1 MNYNVSNQ
9 SFQNA
14 IRYLQAYKEAAEPKT
29 EDSIRAAYSAHF
41 GRIDPAT
48 LQDYKVLATSVT
60 GGNIT
65 NVTDA
70 NLNNM
75 VVGFYNQRNKD
86 ADNAFVRQLRAG
98 LNFGSIK
105 FGDVSTADK
114 ARYQRITGFDLATD
128 TLAQPKLFDISGK
141 KYTAYQIRNKNMQ
154 GREKVKKGFMGAG
167 KVLGVLV
174 FSLLFAVLAGTFLAP
189 LLTGLLPGLALA
201 TTATIANIFTVAG
214 AVGGAVFGARS
225 KLNPFTNFRE
235 NSKQKLE
242 ELNQV
247 QREVDDL
254 AVENNEANEKQVQ
267 AGNELGQARS
277 LYNNWFGSQRGAAQ
291 QRATSHFTQANNSS
305 MDVNE
310 DELNNV
316 DIPDL
321 AGEDQNNPTGRPAQP
336 TMQRTSAPVAD
347 TPVEENED
355 DQFSNFIFNADEN
368 EDDSVAQPANV
379 VKPAEEEPIVVESEV
394 PSAPIDTS
402 VAETPA
408 NKIDD
413 EENEDD
419 IFMSQNMID
428 TLLADEER
436 KAEERKAKAAEKAV
450 EAEAAKLAEQR
461 AKAEEAKRAEEKQK
475 AAEAREK
482 AEAKAR
488 EEKMRDAL
496 LGTLNPM
503 NGGTVDERL
512 ARRVAQDRQEAKAN
526 VTETP
531 AEPKKSAQT
540 AVTVYEEPLRE
551 QLRKRQ
557 AEKQRQIDEYEAN
570 KAKFEEAM
578 AKAEEG
584 RRVAEQKAIAE
595 EAKKTE
601 KQRKV
606 EAENDARKQAIADDV
621 INPFKRTHEQILTD
635 KLIKAE
641 RSKLVKGGE
650 TALAVK
656 GETRMT
662 VYQSANQK
670 YEEENKTSKTNG
682 ISVEEARDRLEEWTG
697 YKEMALEDLN
707 ALGFGTN
714 EIQNGFETGQKVGAI
729 QNERKKLVE
738 QYKKASTTEKSK
750 LGARIAELER
760 EVKELT
766 SRSKASGI
774 DFYDTQ
780 QRELLIVLAE
790 SENMIAQ
797 YTTILVNSGEF
808 DLQEA
813 KIKEHEDK
821 VAAGAVDARSM
832 SILDTAT
839 VKLVTEEANRYKLHS
854 KKFEELLAYADLFLD
869 DSRRIFRYG
878 HERVSSTEGRRSVE
892 SRSTQ
897 NFISVLPK
905 AKTTREASEIDLV
918 NGMFAESSKESC
930 KRAVSVAIDQAKTL
944 VAMDIYV
951 YAQESNLPFKAKN
964 AVNSKIGDEYVNA
977 ELAKFVKGLPTDAQ
991 IAEAIKAKKVGELLN
1006 GVEQLTIGFVQDYSK
1021 RINVSIN
1028 LADAKKPRKERPVT
1042 DETFAIKGSKTT
1054 LHHVTSI
1061 GPEIWYLQANNAGK
1075 THIEIVNDENAGKA
1089 LAAKQIADQK
1099 AEMMQKRAEK
1109 VRAEKLAEARRQRA
1123 EANKRRNEIIKNS
1136 LGTDEDGNVIYR
1148 GEDGKI
1154 HILDGGENF

>member
-105 FGDVSTADK
+105 FDDVSTADK

-267 AGNELGQARS
+267 AGNELSQARS

-368 EDDSVAQPANV
+368 EDDGVAQPANV
-379 VKPAEEEPIVVESEV
+379 VKPADEEPIVVESEV
-394 PSAPIDTS
+394 SSAPIDTA

-428 TLLADEER
+428 TLLANEER
-436 KAEERKAKAAEKAV
+436 NEEIKAK
-450 EAEAAKLAEQR
+450 
-461 AKAEEAKRAEEKQK
+461 EEKT

-512 ARRVAQDRQEAKAN
+512 ARRVAQDRQEAKTN

-531 AEPKKSAQT
+531 AEPKKSEQT
-540 AVTVYEEPLRE
+540 AVTVYEEPVLE

-570 KAKFEEAM
+570 KAKFEDAM
-578 AKAEEG
+578 AKAEEE

-714 EIQNGFETGQKVGAI
+714 EIQNGFETGQKIGAI
-729 QNERKKLVE
+729 QNERKQLVE
-738 QYKKASTTEKSK
+738 QYKKASTTEKSE

-774 DFYDTQ
+774 DFYNPQ
-780 QRELLIVLAE
+780 QRELLIVVAE
-790 SENMIAQ
+790 SEKMIAQ
-797 YTTILVNSGEF
+797 YTTILINAGAF
-808 DLQEA
+808 DAQEA
-813 KIKEHEDK
+813 KLKEREDK

-944 VAMDIYV
+944 VAIDIYV

-1109 VRAEKLAEARRQRA
+1109 VRAEKLAEERRQRA

>member
-9 SFQNA
+9 SFKNA

-70 NLNNM
+70 SLNNM

-105 FGDVSTADK
+105 LDDVSTADK
-114 ARYQRITGFDLATD
+114 TRYQRITGFDLATD

-167 KVLGVLV
+167 KVLGVVV
-174 FSLLFAVLAGTFLAP
+174 FALLFAVLAGTFLAP
-189 LLTGLLPGLALA
+189 LLTGLFPSMALA

-254 AVENNEANEKQVQ
+254 AVENNEANEKQAQ
-267 AGNELGQARS
+267 AGNELSQARS
-277 LYNNWFGSQRGAAQ
+277 LYNNWFGSQRGASR
-291 QRATSHFTQANNSS
+291 QRTAGHFTQADNSS
-305 MDVNE
+305 MDANE

-321 AGEDQNNPTGRPAQP
+321 AGDDQNNPTGRPAQP
-336 TMQRTSAPVAD
+336 TAPRTSARTANVPA
-347 TPVEENED
+347 EENED
-355 DQFSNFIFNADEN
+355 DQFTNFVFADEN
-368 EDDSVAQPANV
+368 EDDSVT
-379 VKPAEEEPIVVESEV
+379 KPAEEKPVAVEREV
-394 PSAPIDTS
+394 PSASIDTS
-402 VAETPA
+402 VAETPD
-408 NKIDD
+408 NKIND

-419 IFMSQNMID
+419 IFMSQNMVD
-428 TLLADEER
+428 TLFADEER

-450 EAEAAKLAEQR
+450 EVEAAKLAEQR
-461 AKAEEAKRAEEKQK
+461 AKAEEAKLAEET
-475 AAEAREK
+475 REK

-496 LGTLNPM
+496 LEALNPM
-503 NGGTVDERL
+503 NGGRVDERL
-512 ARRVAQDRQEAKAN
+512 ARRVAQDRKDTKEN
-526 VTETP
+526 VAETP

-540 AVTVYEEPLRE
+540 AVTVYEEPVLE

-570 KAKFEEAM
+570 KAKFEESM
-578 AKAEEG
+578 AKAEEE

-595 EAKKTE
+595 EAKRAE
-601 KQRKV
+601 NQRKV

-641 RSKLVKGGE
+641 RSKLVRGGE

-670 YEEENKTSKTNG
+670 YEEENKTSKANG
-682 ISVEEARDRLEEWTG
+682 ISVEEARDRLEEWID
-697 YKEMALEDLN
+697 YKEMALEELN

-714 EIQNGFETGQKVGAI
+714 EIQNGFETGQKIGAI
-729 QNERKKLVE
+729 QNERKQLVE
-738 QYKKASTTEKSK
+738 QYKKASVTEKSE

-797 YTTILVNSGEF
+797 YTTILVNAGEF

-821 VAAGAVDARSM
+821 ATAGAVDARSM

-977 ELAKFVKGLPTDAQ
+977 EFAKFVKGLPTDAQ

-1042 DETFAIKGSKTT
+1042 DEAFAIKGSKTT

-1075 THIEIVNDENAGKA
+1075 TRIEIVNDENTGKA
-1089 LAAKQIADQK
+1089 LVAKQIADQK

>member
-29 EDSIRAAYSAHF
+29 EDSIRAAYSSHF

-48 LQDYKVLATSVT
+48 LQDYKVLATSVMD
-60 GGNIT
+60 GNIT

-70 NLNNM
+70 GLNNM

-105 FGDVSTADK
+105 LDDVSTADK
-114 ARYQRITGFDLATD
+114 TRYQRITGFDLATD
-128 TLAQPKLFDISGK
+128 TLAQPKLFDINGK

-167 KVLGVLV
+167 KVFGVLV

-254 AVENNEANEKQVQ
+254 AVENNEANEKQAQ
-267 AGNELGQARS
+267 AGNELSQARS

-291 QRATSHFTQANNSS
+291 QRTTSHFTQANNSS

-310 DELNNV
+310 DELNDV
-316 DIPDL
+316 DIPDV
-321 AGEDQNNPTGRPAQP
+321 AGDDQNNPTGIPAQP
-336 TMQRTSAPVAD
+336 TMQRTSAPVANA
-347 TPVEENED
+347 PVEENED
-355 DQFSNFIFNADEN
+355 DQFTNFIFADEN
-368 EDDSVAQPANV
+368 EDDSEAKPANV
-379 VKPAEEEPIVVESEV
+379 VKPAAEEPVAVETEV
-394 PSAPIDTS
+394 PSVQTAQRTTAP
-402 VAETPA
+402 VANAPT
-408 NKIDD
+408 

-419 IFMSQNMID
+419 LFMSQNMVD
-428 TLLADEER
+428 TLFADEER

-450 EAEAAKLAEQR
+450 EVEAAKLAEQR

-475 AAEAREK
+475 AEEAREK
-482 AEAKAR
+482 AEAKGR

-496 LGTLNPM
+496 LEALNPM

-512 ARRVAQDRQEAKAN
+512 ARRVAQDRQKTKAN
-526 VTETP
+526 VAETP

-540 AVTVYEEPLRE
+540 AVTVYEEPVLE

-578 AKAEEG
+578 AKAEEE

-595 EAKKTE
+595 EVKRAE
-601 KQRKV
+601 NQRKV

-650 TALAVK
+650 TALAEK

-670 YEEENKTSKTNG
+670 YEEENKTSKANG

-714 EIQNGFETGQKVGAI
+714 EIQNGFETGQKIGAI
-729 QNERKKLVE
+729 QNERKQLVE
-738 QYKKASTTEKSK
+738 QYKKASTAEKSEI
-750 LGARIAELER
+750 GARIAELER

-774 DFYDTQ
+774 DFYNPQ
-780 QRELLIVLAE
+780 QRELLIVVAE
-790 SENMIAQ
+790 SEKMIAQ
-797 YTTILVNSGEF
+797 YTTILINAGAF
-808 DLQEA
+808 DAQEA
-813 KIKEHEDK
+813 EIKVREDK
-821 VAAGAVDARSM
+821 AAAGAVDARSM

-897 NFISVLPK
+897 DFISILPK

-930 KRAVSVAIDQAKTL
+930 KRAISVAIEQAKTL

-977 ELAKFVKGLPTDAQ
+977 EFAKFVKGLPTDAQ

-1042 DETFAIKGSKTT
+1042 DEAFALKGSKTT

-1075 THIEIVNDENAGKA
+1075 TRMEIVNDENAGKA
-1089 LAAKQIADQK
+1089 LVAKQIADQK

-1123 EANKRRNEIIKNS
+1123 ETNKRRNEIIKNS

-1148 GEDGKI
+1148 GEDGII